1 MVQKI
6 IITGFPHCGT
16 TILKSIIGHIN
27 SVKEIYEETDII
39 NLEETDK
46 MMLEK
51 SDKKF
56 IVCKYPL
63 YNSKF
68 LSEEYNDYIKIII
81 IRNPLYVFSSLNKR
95 FDKDYHNIDKY
106 PTIEKYIDYIKVFK
120 KLKSNIK
127 ENVYTIKYEDMF
139 KDNFLQ
145 LKNIFDNIGMKYN
158 NCIFDNTQYINYCD
172 KNKTRIKEENIKG
185 EKGKLHMDYR
195 IMQINKPFLLNN
207 DIFKINLHKDQET
220 KIINN
225 NDIIEL
231 YPDILKII

>member
-1 MVQKI
+1 M
-6 IITGFPHCGT
+6 
-16 TILKSIIGHIN
+16 
-27 SVKEIYEETDII
+27 
-39 NLEETDK
+39 
-46 MMLEK
+46 
-51 SDKKF
+51 
-56 IVCKYPL
+56 
-63 YNSKF
+63 
-68 LSEEYNDYIKIII
+68 
-81 IRNPLYVFSSLNKR
+81 NKR

-207 DIFKINLHKDQET
+207 DISKINLHKDQET